1 MEWILDNLQF
11 LVIAAGTV
19 AYWLNQRREARQ
31 AEEES
36 SQLPPEP
43 SLHEL
48 PPEREREER
57 PVLLPDEVRRRILE
71 QLGIPQEEITPPPA
85 PPPLPVLPPPPLPE
99 PVALVAPA
107 KPKTVL
113 KPLAITRRPA
123 RHTAL
128 RAALRSKPRVREAF
142 VLREL
147 LGTPTGLQSG
157 RQPVL

>member
-85 PPPLPVLPPPPLPE
+85 PPPLPVLPPPPLPAR
-99 PVALVAPA
+99 VAFVAPVQ
-107 KPKTVL
+107 PKNEL
-113 KPLAITRRPA
+113 KPLASKRRPA

-147 LGTPTGLQSG
+147 LGTPTGLRPD
-157 RQPVL
+157 RQPAL